1 MSGTVMAL
9 CPSCGR
15 PQKTGLLCAECGAP
29 LEAELDYFAA
39 LGLPRLLT
47 IDLAELERTYHELG
61 RRIHPDRFAN
71 QPAAV
76 RAASLK
82 GTALLTRSYRTL
94 RGPVARGLYWL
105 ELHGQKLAENNKAV
119 PPELAELVF
128 EVQEQLAELR
138 EAGEGRNELVEEVRQ
153 RRADVQQ
160 LMNAAHIELQENFEQ
175 WSSAIRSSDDASLI
189 VDLKKTLSKIA
200 YLRTL
205 LRDTDRELE
214 PANVA

>member
-1 MSGTVMAL
+1 
-9 CPSCGR
+9 
-15 PQKTGLLCAECGAP
+15 
-29 LEAELDYFAA
+29 
-39 LGLPRLLT
+39 
-47 IDLAELERTYHELG
+47 
-61 RRIHPDRFAN
+61 
-71 QPAAV
+71 
-76 RAASLK
+76 LK

-94 RGPVARGLYWL
+94 KDQVARGLYWL

-119 PPELAELVF
+119 PPELAALVF

-138 EAGEGRNELVEEVRQ
+138 EAGEGRNKLVEEVRE

-160 LMNAAHIELQENFEQ
+160 LMDAAQSELQENFEQ
-175 WSSAIRSSDDASLI
+175 WSAANRSADETGLI
-189 VDLKKTLSKIA
+189 VALKKTLSKIA